1 MFRKLGGYR
10 LIVQILTHPYQTKTQ
25 SSLPLDFH
33 QHRGYNESVE
43 CGVRQGYDLGVSGS
57 TGRSALSFC
66 FFCKEGDK
74 IKVVLSCPPAG
85 LAQQTGQNKCFQ
97 SRTDCTAGQ
106 ADHDTKAA
114 DRREGPAVLSPEGE
128 HGGVNHKGRC
138 GKLHGEAVAG
148 DGDPSAIQARQ
159 LIQAGSISA
168 IGFILVFLLN
178 QFQSNQLAD
187 AAIHSGAGQIANLGQ
202 TAHAHRGPTIRSGTA
217 GHRAVYFVGTGGKI
231 VPKQCNGNF
240 GKHSILLQ
248 KAGGA

>member
-1 MFRKLGGYR
+1 M
-10 LIVQILTHPYQTKTQ
+10 
-25 SSLPLDFH
+25 
-33 QHRGYNESVE
+33 
-43 CGVRQGYDLGVSGS
+43 GVPGS
-57 TGRSALSFC
+57 TGRSARSFC
-66 FFCKEGDK
+66 LFFKEGDK

-97 SRTDCTAGQ
+97 SRTDCTTGQ
-106 ADHDTKAA
+106 ADHDTKSA

-168 IGFILVFLLN
+168 IGFILVYLFN

-217 GHRAVYFVGTGGKI
+217 GHCAVYFVGTGGKI
-231 VPKQCNGNF
+231 VPKQCNRNF

-248 KAGGA
+248 KAGGV

>member
-1 MFRKLGGYR
+1 M
-10 LIVQILTHPYQTKTQ
+10 
-25 SSLPLDFH
+25 
-33 QHRGYNESVE
+33 
-43 CGVRQGYDLGVSGS
+43 GVSGS

-66 FFCKEGDK
+66 FFFKEGDK
-74 IKVVLSCPPAG
+74 IKIVLSCPPAG

-97 SRTDCTAGQ
+97 SRTDCTTSQ
-106 ADHDTKAA
+106 ADQAAKAA

-148 DGDPSAIQARQ
+148 DGDPPASQTRQ

-168 IGFILVFLLN
+168 IGFILVYLFN

-217 GHRAVYFVGTGGKI
+217 GHRAVYFVGTGG
-231 VPKQCNGNF
+231 
-240 GKHSILLQ
+240 
-248 KAGGA
+248 

>member
-1 MFRKLGGYR
+1 M
-10 LIVQILTHPYQTKTQ
+10 
-25 SSLPLDFH
+25 PLDFH
-33 QHRGYNESVE
+33 RHRGYNEGVE
-43 CGVRQGYDLGVSGS
+43 CGVRQGYDLGVPVS

-85 LAQQTGQNKCFQ
+85 LAQQTGQDKCFQ
-97 SRTDCTAGQ
+97 SRTDCTIGQ
-106 ADHDTKAA
+106 ADHDAKAA
-114 DRREGPAVLSPEGE
+114 DRREGPAVFSSEGE
-128 HGGVNHKGRC
+128 HCSVNHKGRC

-148 DGDPSAIQARQ
+148 DGDPPASQTRQ

-168 IGFILVFLLN
+168 IGFILVYLFN
-178 QFQSNQLAD
+178 QFNSDQLTD
-187 AAIHSGAGQIANLGQ
+187 AAVHSGAGQIANLGQ

-248 KAGGA
+248 KAGGALCTSRFGLLIKHSRG